1 MMTRKKVGV
10 EDMLSQLQEWHRES
24 TNFRNDGFVQA
35 GYRKKLRILHSQIIR
50 IMDTIETTGDM
61 PSEDKKLG
69 ETGKG
74 VWRVSVRED
83 EK

>member
-1 MMTRKKVGV
+1 MARKKVGM
-10 EDMLSQLQEWHRES
+10 EDMLAQLQEWHRES

-61 PSEDKKLG
+61 DAEDKSLA
-69 ETGKG
+69 ESGKD
-74 VWRVSVRED
+74 VWRVSNREG

>member
-1 MMTRKKVGV
+1 MERKKVGM
-10 EDMLSQLQEWHRES
+10 EDMLAQLQEWHRES
-24 TNFRNDGFVQA
+24 TNFRNDGYVQA
-35 GYRKKLRILHSQIIR
+35 GFRKKLRVLHTQIIR

-61 PSEDKKLG
+61 SPEDKKLG
-69 ETGKG
+69 ESGKN